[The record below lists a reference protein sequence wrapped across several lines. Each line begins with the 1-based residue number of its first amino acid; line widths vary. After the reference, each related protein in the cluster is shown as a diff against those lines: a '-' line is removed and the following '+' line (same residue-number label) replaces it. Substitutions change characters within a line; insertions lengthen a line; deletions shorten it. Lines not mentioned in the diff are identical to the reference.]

1 MMTRSR
7 DKIVTAAQLG
17 KQAHDRKL
25 KLTRNTKMSE
35 NPKIFILETFLKSP
49 YSNTGEGL
57 ADSRYVAD
65 AVSGKDP
72 QKVLFPNCLIC
83 HSRIGMVG
91 GRQQLS
97 LGRGCNN
104 HGIIIHEVGHA
115 LGLYHEQNRNDRD
128 KYLKII
134 WDNILPSQRH
144 NFKQQQTWATFLM
157 TSFDYD
163 SIMEYGSKSFSK
175 NGLDTIEV
183 LDKTKSIKE
192 PYLKSGPTKKDTYIM
207 NSLYGCQGYTRPTM
221 APMSAIICNFQQTVD
236 DCHFRNESGASFD
249 GKFHKVTKDAAPVL
263 LDISNIECFHWDG
276 SVLGLYFTTQSESPV
291 NSIYGMKILLDSFCT
306 LYDLELLLQVYAE
319 HTVIYMIS
327 GKVISRALRAHF
339 LAESDLVTI
348 VVEEVVCES
357 DHFSFD
363 VQDRNA
369 IAEKLN
375 SKESVDFHKAFEDK
389 TEALSSKF

>member
-1 MMTRSR
+1 MFYTGEYFIVRLGRHSHKVLESR
-7 DKIVTAAQLG
+7 EIVTPQFDHKLMVHVELFAMTDPSPDPCTSPPLAAASPSLLPSDVKCQCFFYSHNGNLFANFG
-17 KQAHDRKL
+17 QKNGINSRVKTCY
-25 KLTRNTKMSE
+25 KTINLTMRDVFN
-35 NPKIFILETFLKSP
+35 
-49 YSNTGEGL
+49 G
-57 ADSRYVAD
+57 
-65 AVSGKDP
+65 
-72 QKVLFPNCLIC
+72 C

-249 GKFHKVTKDAAPVL
+249 GKFHKVTKDGN
-263 LDISNIECFHWDG
+263 S
-276 SVLGLYFTTQSESPV
+276 YYTTNGGNEFRLVSGAFP
-291 NSIYGMKILLDSFCT
+291 F
-306 LYDLELLLQVYAE
+306 
-319 HTVIYMIS
+319 IS
-327 GKVISRALRAHF
+327 GHVCVSFKYKIDKPIRSSSITAYGANF
-339 LAESDLVTI
+339 GNSSDIGSKITDGWVLKKFSFTPNG
-348 VVEEVVCES
+348 
-357 DHFSFD
+357 HFSVYFE
-363 VQDRNA
+363 VTRG
-369 IAEKLN
+369 
-375 SKESVDFHKAFEDK
+375 SGSFSVDDFVYENQQCR
-389 TEALSSKF
+389 

>member
-1 MMTRSR
+1 
-7 DKIVTAAQLG
+7 
-17 KQAHDRKL
+17 
-25 KLTRNTKMSE
+25 
-35 NPKIFILETFLKSP
+35 
-49 YSNTGEGL
+49 
-57 ADSRYVAD
+57 
-65 AVSGKDP
+65 
-72 QKVLFPNCLIC
+72 
-83 HSRIGMVG
+83 MVG

-306 LYDLELLLQVYAE
+306 LYDLE
-319 HTVIYMIS
+319 
-327 GKVISRALRAHF
+327 VISRALRAHF

-389 TEALSSKF
+389 TEALLVSGAFPFISGHVCVSFKYKIDKPIRSSSITAYGANFGNSSDIGSKITDGWVLKKFSFTPNGHFSVYFEVTRGSGSFSVDDFVYENQQCR

>member
-1 MMTRSR
+1 MIKTALAVWSS
-7 DKIVTAAQLG
+7 VT
-17 KQAHDRKL
+17 
-25 KLTRNTKMSE
+25 N
-35 NPKIFILETFLKSP
+35 
-49 YSNTGEGL
+49 
-57 ADSRYVAD
+57 
-65 AVSGKDP
+65 
-72 QKVLFPNCLIC
+72 NCLTFTEGQGNGNFISFESQIGC

-249 GKFHKVTKDAAPVL
+249 GKFHKVTKD
-263 LDISNIECFHWDG
+263 
-276 SVLGLYFTTQSESPV
+276 
-291 NSIYGMKILLDSFCT
+291 
-306 LYDLELLLQVYAE
+306 ELLLQVYAE

-389 TEALSSKF
+389 TEALLVSGAFPFISGHVCVSFKYKIDKPIRSSSITAYGANFGNSSDIGSKITDGWVLKKFSFTPNGHFSVYFEVTRGSGSFSVDDFVYENQQCR

>member
-1 MMTRSR
+1 MVFFCHLMDCMDDPGSNLIRTPPLFHRLFGGDIDGFDPTDRSA
-7 DKIVTAAQLG
+7 TSN
-17 KQAHDRKL
+17 RKL
-25 KLTRNTKMSE
+25 LWPN
-35 NPKIFILETFLKSP
+35 
-49 YSNTGEGL
+49 
-57 ADSRYVAD
+57 
-65 AVSGKDP
+65 GKVYYTIAYELS
-72 QKVLFPNCLIC
+72 KC

-249 GKFHKVTKDAAPVL
+249 GKFHKVTKD
-263 LDISNIECFHWDG
+263 
-276 SVLGLYFTTQSESPV
+276 
-291 NSIYGMKILLDSFCT
+291 
-306 LYDLELLLQVYAE
+306 E